1 MSNQMMISDREHTW
15 LIVCSPGAFQ
25 TGAAYAAAKI
35 GNNQM
40 NNIFHLGP
48 AIDLSQKVDEEK
60 GS

>member
-1 MSNQMMISDREHTW
+1 MISDRKHTW

-25 TGAAYAAAKI
+25 TGAAYVAAKI

-60 GS
+60 GN

>member
-1 MSNQMMISDREHTW
+1 MMISDREHTW

-40 NNIFHLGP
+40 NNIFHPGP

-60 GS
+60 GN

>member
-1 MSNQMMISDREHTW
+1 MISDQKHTW

-25 TGAAYAAAKI
+25 IGAAYVATKI

-60 GS
+60 GN